1 MLDFQTIPGQN
12 AIKRHFQAAVRS
24 DRVSHAY
31 ILEGP
36 AGMGRN
42 ALAVMFAG
50 LLLCERGGPV
60 PCGTC
65 HACRQV
71 LAGTHPDLIRVTHE
85 KPKLIAVGEIREQ
98 LSAAAAIRPF
108 SGKRRVFI
116 VPDAEK
122 MQPGAQNAALK
133 TIEEPPD
140 YAVIIL
146 ITESAEALLE
156 TIRSRCVILKTRPV
170 PDSEIIALLK
180 GKGVPE
186 ETARLAAGFARGNPG
201 QAEEMAAS
209 ETFRAVCE
217 ANFRMFAELPEA
229 GPERIAAEAARIR
242 ESYPDL
248 HRFLDFVR
256 MYMRDLLVILKERKP
271 EGLSFPAEET
281 EILRTARSMPL
292 RRAGRILE
300 ETEHTADRLRANVNP
315 GLCLEMLL
323 YTMKGKDT

>member
-31 ILEGP
+31 MLEGP

-42 ALAVMFAG
+42 ALAVSFAA

-85 KPKLIAVGEIREQ
+85 KKIISVDEIRSQ

-122 MQPGAQNAALK
+122 MMPAAQNAALK

-156 TIRSRCVILKTRPV
+156 TIRSRCVHLKTRPV
-170 PDSEIIALLK
+170 PDGEIIALLK
-180 GKGVPE
+180 RKGVPE

-209 ETFRAVCE
+209 ETFRTLCE

-229 GPERIAAEAARIR
+229 DAGRIAEEVARIR

-256 MYMRDLLVILKERKP
+256 MYMRDLLVIRQERKP
-271 EGLSFPAEET
+271 EGLIFPAQET

-300 ETEHTADRLRANVNP
+300 ETENTADRLRANVNP